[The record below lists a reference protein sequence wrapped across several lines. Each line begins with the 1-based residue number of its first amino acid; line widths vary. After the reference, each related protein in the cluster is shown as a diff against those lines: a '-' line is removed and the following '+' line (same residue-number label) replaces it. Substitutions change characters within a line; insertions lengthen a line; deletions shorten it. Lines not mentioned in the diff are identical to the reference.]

1 MKKLFIIVGILAIGG
16 GSAAYIIRRNDRN
29 SSKEDPRIRFVKVER
44 GPVSLTVSSTGRVIA
59 NLDVDIKC
67 KASGQIVSLPYDVSD
82 KVSSG
87 TILMELDPVDEER
100 RVRQAEVRLAASQAR
115 LAQAEKA
122 LEVAE
127 RNLETEKKRAEAA
140 LKSSEARA
148 ADARAKAERMKQLFE
163 KKLASQEEYDTA
175 ETAAVQAAA
184 DLQNAKVKLEE
195 LKTQEISVEMK
206 RQDVALA
213 KGDVESD
220 RINLSLAQQQLKDTK
235 VRAPMDAV
243 VAARNVQIGQII
255 ASGVSNVG
263 GGTTIMTLSD
273 LSHLFILAAVD
284 ESDIGRVKEGQQVLI
299 TADAYPGVLF
309 HGRVVRIATR
319 GVNTQ
324 NVVTFEVKIEVTSD
338 NKDMLK
344 PEMTTNVEIIAAQ
357 KDDVLVIPA
366 EAISRRRGQPT
377 VLVKNDDGT
386 SATREVE
393 IGVNDGF
400 RAEVISGLQE
410 GETVV
415 VRRGEA
421 ESRWRGGGPGGPG
434 GPRGMMMMG
443 GSMRGGPGRR

>member
-1 MKKLFIIVGILAIGG
+1 MKKLFIIIGILAIAG

-29 SSKEDPRIRFVKVER
+29 ASKDDPRIRFVKVER
-44 GPVSLTVSSTGRVIA
+44 GPVSLSVSSTGRVIA

-67 KASGQIVSLPYDVSD
+67 KASGQIISLPYDVSD
-82 KVSSG
+82 KVTSG
-87 TILMELDPVDEER
+87 TILMELDPIDEER

-122 LEVAE
+122 LQVAE

-148 ADARAKAERMKQLFE
+148 ADARAKADRMKQLFE

-284 ESDIGRVKEGQQVLI
+284 ESDIGRVKEGQQVMI
-299 TADAYPGVLF
+299 TADAYPGVMF
-309 HGRVVRIATR
+309 QGRVVRIATR

-324 NVVTFEVKIEVTSD
+324 NVVTFEVKIEVTSN

-357 KDDVLVIPA
+357 KDDVLVIPS

-386 SATREVE
+386 SVSREVE

-400 RAEVISGLQE
+400 RAEVISGLDE

-421 ESRWRGGGPGGPG
+421 ERRWRGGGPGGPG